1 MKKTIFLCVALCMTL
16 GLMACGDDNP
26 STNEPSVEIPSEEG
40 GNENED
46 PDTPAPSAG
55 KTADFQLPQYDR

>member
-1 MKKTIFLCVALCMTL
+1 MTL